1 MMLDSQIPE
10 KTAFFWETRAET
22 KDLVLFL
29 MERTLDIFLIATQK
43 WAHVRKKTENWT
55 FQSSFLLQCQS
66 HSVAALSPKSALAHG
81 NL

>member
-1 MMLDSQIPE
+1 MLDTQIPE

-43 WAHVRKKTENWT
+43 WAHVREKTENWT
-55 FQSSFLLQCQS
+55 F
-66 HSVAALSPKSALAHG
+66 
-81 NL
+81 